1 MADMEKDMEQGEE
14 LIDIYTLTDEETGE
28 EIDFE
33 LLAEADIDGEHYVA
47 LAPLDEEAEEYV
59 ILKAVGDGEELDLI
73 SIEDDDEFE
82 RVEEYFND
90 KLFSEIDYDN

>member
-1 MADMEKDMEQGEE
+1 MADIEKNLDEAEE

-33 LLAEADIDGEHYVA
+33 LLDEADIDGQHYVA
-47 LAPLDEEAEEYV
+47 LAPLDEDAEEYV
-59 ILKAVGDGEELDLI
+59 ILKAIGEGDELDLI

>member
-1 MADMEKDMEQGEE
+1 MADIEKDMEQGEE

-33 LLAEADIDGEHYVA
+33 LLDEADIDGEHYVA
-47 LAPLDEEAEEYV
+47 LAPLDEDAEEYV
-59 ILKAVGDGEELDLI
+59 ILKAVGEGDELDLI